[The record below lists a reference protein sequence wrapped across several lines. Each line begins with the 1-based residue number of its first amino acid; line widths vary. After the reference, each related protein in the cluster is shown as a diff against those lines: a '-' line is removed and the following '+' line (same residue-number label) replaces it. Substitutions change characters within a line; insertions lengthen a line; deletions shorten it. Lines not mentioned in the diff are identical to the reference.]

1 MVCKQKNVCSPYEL
15 QFGLFGVNHRMDNLP
30 LMKIEQSA
38 RHHQTQYSAQQ
49 RKLLGIH
56 YTPDS
61 VTDYIVRHTL
71 LPYLE
76 KNNFV
81 ALRHIKILD
90 PACGSGLFLLK
101 AFDLLCAL
109 WQQQFGKLNANDIRY
124 ILENNLY
131 GVDIEQNA
139 VHEAKQQLE
148 KKANLLG
155 VKKVTL
161 SIQQGD
167 ALLHSFAHHQINL
180 LSDNS
185 KTFNWQ
191 EKFTTVFAQ
200 GGFDCIIGNPPYI
213 RIQHVQ
219 PDERRTQYIEQYE
232 TARGRFDLAALFIEL
247 GHYLLKPEGQLGYI
261 TSNKLLTTKGAKAL
275 RAYMLEHYNLIEILD
290 MADTK
295 LFEAAILPMILILE
309 KQVTASNSLLYT
321 SFQEMRTPPKTHV
334 KVDDLFELLNQQANP
349 YYESIQWQQRYF
361 QIQRFELAKPTRNQ
375 AIWTFHA
382 PKEHQLIEKI
392 KKNAFC
398 TLADI
403 SQKISVGLKTT
414 ADNVFIKPMTLDFIN
429 HLHLEST
436 VVFPILESHNVFKWH
451 CDWQKKRD
459 LYVLYPYHYQNNT
472 LLPIDLNLYPNTK
485 QYLLS
490 HQKQLEARTYLQKSG
505 RQWYEIWV
513 HQSPAD
519 FQPLKIVTPDIS
531 THNCFALDDKG
542 LFVNGTCFYILLKE
556 DSLEHYLLVLSLLNS
571 SVLEFFHKVTSGNTL
586 YSKRFRYWT
595 SYLKSYPIPDFRQA
609 KSITTVNQL
618 IVNTRRLLQSTDK
631 KEQQVLEQNND
642 QLIYQW
648 FGLINDDIT
657 EIEQILQLH
666 KA

>member
-1 MVCKQKNVCSPYEL
+1 
-15 QFGLFGVNHRMDNLP
+15 
-30 LMKIEQSA
+30 MKIEQSA

-61 VTDYIVRHTL
+61 VIDYIVRHTL
-71 LPYLE
+71 LSYLE

-101 AFDLLCAL
+101 AFDLLCSL
-109 WQQQFGKLNANDIRY
+109 WRQQFGQLTADDIRS

-131 GVDIEQNA
+131 GVDIEHNA
-139 VHEAKQQLE
+139 IQEAKQQLE

-167 ALLHSFAHHQINL
+167 ALLHSVAHHQINL
-180 LSDNS
+180 LTDNP
-185 KTFNWQ
+185 KAFNWHDN
-191 EKFTTVFAQ
+191 FTSVFAQ

-219 PDERRTQYIEQYE
+219 PEARRTQYIERYQ
-232 TARGRFDLAALFIEL
+232 TARGRFDLAGLFIEL
-247 GHYLLKPEGQLGYI
+247 GHDLLKPEGQLGYM
-261 TSNKLLTTKGAKAL
+261 TSNKLLTTQGAKAL
-275 RAYMLEHYNLIEILD
+275 RAYILEHYNLIEILD
-290 MADTK
+290 LADTK

-309 KQVTASNSLLYT
+309 KPVRVSNSFLYT
-321 SFQEMRTPPKTHV
+321 SIQEMRTPPNAHV
-334 KVDDLFELLNQQANP
+334 KVDDLFELLNQQSGC
-349 YYESIQWQQRYF
+349 ECIKWRQRYF
-361 QIQRFELAKPTRNQ
+361 QVEQFELAKPTQNQ
-375 AIWTFHA
+375 PVWTFHA
-382 PKEHQLIEKI
+382 PKEHQLIEKL
-392 KKNAFC
+392 KQNALC

-414 ADNVFIKPMTLDFIN
+414 ADNVFIKPMTLDFIHN
-429 HLHLEST
+429 RHLEST
-436 VVFPILESHNVFKWH
+436 VIFPILESHNVFKWH
-451 CDWQKKRD
+451 CDWQEKRD
-459 LYVLYPYHYQNNT
+459 LSVLYPYQYQNNK

-485 QYLLS
+485 HYLLS
-490 HQKQLEARTYLQKSG
+490 HQKQLEARAYLKKSG

-519 FQPLKIVTPDIS
+519 FKSVKIITPDIS
-531 THNCFALDDKG
+531 THNRFALDDKG
-542 LFVNGTCFYILLKE
+542 FFVNGTCFYILLKE
-556 DSLEHYLLVLSLLNS
+556 RSIEHYLLVLSLLNS

-595 SYLKSYPIPDFRQA
+595 SYLKFYPIPDFRQA
-609 KSITTVNQL
+609 KSLTLVNQL
-618 IVNTRRLLQSTDK
+618 VANTRLLLQTFDK
-631 KEQQVLEQNND
+631 KEQEVLEQNND
-642 QLIYQW
+642 ELIYRW
-648 FGLINDDIT
+648 FGLVDEDIK
-657 EIEQILQLH
+657 EIEQILRLH

>member
-1 MVCKQKNVCSPYEL
+1 
-15 QFGLFGVNHRMDNLP
+15 
-30 LMKIEQSA
+30 MKIEQSA
-38 RHHQTQYSAQQ
+38 RHHQTQYSEQQ

-61 VTDYIVRHTL
+61 VIDYIVRHTIL
-71 LPYLE
+71 SYLE
-76 KNNFV
+76 KNKFV
-81 ALRHIKILD
+81 PLRKIKILD

-101 AFDLLCAL
+101 AFDLLCSL

-131 GVDIEQNA
+131 GVDIEHNA
-139 VHEAKQQLE
+139 IHEAKQQLE
-148 KKANLLG
+148 KKGVLVG
-155 VKKVTL
+155 VKGARL

-180 LSDNS
+180 LSDN
-185 KTFNWQ
+185 TFNWQ
-191 EKFTTVFAQ
+191 ENFATVFAQ

-219 PDERRTQYIEQYE
+219 RRVQYVERYQ
-232 TARGRFDLAALFIEL
+232 TARGRFDLAGLFIEL

-261 TSNKLLTTKGAKAL
+261 TSNKLLTTQGAKAL
-275 RAYMLEHYNLIEILD
+275 RAYILEHYNIIEIVNLT
-290 MADTK
+290 DTK
-295 LFEAAILPMILILE
+295 LFEAAILPMILIME
-309 KQVTASNSLLYT
+309 KPVSASNSFLYT
-321 SFQEMRTPPKTHV
+321 SIQEMRTAPNTHV
-334 KVDDLFELLNQQANP
+334 KVDDLFDLLNQQSRC
-349 YYESIQWQQRYF
+349 ECSIKWQQRYF
-361 QIQRFELAKPTRNQ
+361 QIEQFETALPSMNQ
-375 AIWTFHA
+375 SVWTFHA
-382 PKEHQLIEKI
+382 PKEHQLIEKL
-392 KKNAFC
+392 KKNALC
-398 TLADI
+398 TLGDI
-403 SQKISVGLKTT
+403 SKKISVGLKTT
-414 ADNVFIKPMTLDFIN
+414 ADKVFIKPMTLDFIN

-436 VVFPILESHNVFKWH
+436 VVFPLLESHNVFKWH
-451 CDWQKKRD
+451 CDWQEKRD
-459 LYVLYPYHYQNNT
+459 LYVLYPYQYQNNK

-490 HQKQLEARTYLQKSG
+490 HQKQLEARTYLKKSG

-513 HQSPAD
+513 HKSPAD
-519 FQPLKIVTPDIS
+519 FKSLKIVTPDIS

-556 DSLEHYLLVLSLLNS
+556 VSLEHYLVVLSLLNS

-609 KSITTVNQL
+609 KTTVNQL
-618 IVNTRRLLQSTDK
+618 IANTRLLLQTTDK
-631 KEQQVLEQNND
+631 KEQKMIEQNND
-642 QLIYQW
+642 QLIYRW
-648 FGLINDDIT
+648 FGLVDDDIK
-657 EIEQILQLH
+657 EIEKFLRLH

>member
-1 MVCKQKNVCSPYEL
+1 
-15 QFGLFGVNHRMDNLP
+15 
-30 LMKIEQSA
+30 MKIEQSA
-38 RHHQTQYSAQQ
+38 RHHQTQYSEQQ

-61 VTDYIVRHTL
+61 VIDYIVRHTIL
-71 LPYLE
+71 SYLE

-81 ALRHIKILD
+81 ALPKIKILD

-101 AFDLLCAL
+101 AFDLLCSL

-131 GVDIEQNA
+131 GVDIEPNA
-139 VHEAKQQLE
+139 IQEAKQQLE
-148 KKANLLG
+148 NKANLFG
-155 VKKVTL
+155 VKEVKL

-167 ALLHSFAHHQINL
+167 ALLNEFTHQINL
-180 LSDNS
+180 LSDNP

-191 EKFTTVFAQ
+191 EKFTNVFAV

-219 PDERRTQYIEQYE
+219 PEERRTKYIAQYQ
-232 TARGRFDLAALFIEL
+232 TARGRFDLAGLFIEL
-247 GHYLLKPEGQLGYI
+247 GHYLLKPEGKLGYI

-275 RAYMLEHYNLIEILD
+275 RAYILEHYNLIEILNL
-290 MADTK
+290 ADTK
-295 LFEAAILPMILILE
+295 LFAAAILPMILIME
-309 KQVTASNSLLYT
+309 KPVNVSNSFLYT
-321 SFQEMRTPPKTHV
+321 SIQEIRTQPNTYV
-334 KVDDLFELLNQQANP
+334 KVDDLFELLNQQSRCE
-349 YYESIQWQQRYF
+349 YIKWQQRYF
-361 QIQRFELAKPTRNQ
+361 QIEQFKLAKPTQNQ
-375 AIWTFHA
+375 SVWTFHA
-382 PKEHQLIEKI
+382 PKEHQLIEKL
-392 KKNAFC
+392 KKNALC

-429 HLHLEST
+429 HHHLET
-436 VVFPILESHNVFKWH
+436 AVVFPLLESHNVFKWH

-459 LYVLYPYHYQNNT
+459 LYVLYPYQYQNNK

-490 HQKQLEARTYLQKSG
+490 HQKQLEARTYLKKSG

-519 FQPLKIVTPDIS
+519 FKSLKIITPDIS
-531 THNCFALDDKG
+531 THNRFALDDKG

-556 DSLEHYLLVLSLLNS
+556 ESLEHYLLVLSLLNS

-595 SYLKSYPIPDFRQA
+595 SYLKYYPIPDFRQA
-609 KSITTVNQL
+609 KSLTTVNQL
-618 IVNTRRLLQSTDK
+618 IANTRLLLQTTEA
-631 KEQQVLEQNND
+631 KEQEMLEQKND
-642 QLIYQW
+642 QLIYRW
-648 FGLINDDIT
+648 FGLVDDDMK
-657 EIEQILQLH
+657 EIEKILQLH